1 MLDKAHSDSPQSP
14 QERPYLTAESVARS
28 LVVVEKRRLERLA
41 QAHGVS
47 RKTAAQ
53 IANAFFADVIHQRS

>member
-1 MLDKAHSDSPQSP
+1 MDSRMADKARSDP
-14 QERPYLTAESVARS
+14 QERPHFTAERVARA
-28 LVVVEKRRLERLA
+28 LVVMEKRRLERVA

-53 IANAFFADVIHQRS
+53 LANAFFADALPRRS

>member
-1 MLDKAHSDSPQSP
+1 MADKTRSDA
-14 QERPYLTAESVARS
+14 QERPHFTAERVARA
-28 LVVVEKRRLERLA
+28 LVVMEKRRLERLA

-53 IANAFFADVIHQRS
+53 LANAFFADALPKRP

>member
-1 MLDKAHSDSPQSP
+1 MADRTRSDP
-14 QERPYLTAESVARS
+14 QERPHFTAESVARS

-53 IANAFFADVIHQRS
+53 LANAFFADVLPKRS